1 MARKAKQAK
10 SAGGKGKDRR
20 LVRIRAYARMA
31 GVSAPTI
38 VKAIREGK
46 IKPADHDKTG
56 PLIDPAEADRTWKN
70 APRKRRGLMQ
80 LVGIPRGPDGEDA
93 DELEGGLDG
102 ALAGAGA
109 DAKDAEPTTFFKAR
123 THKEHYSALRT
134 KLAYEE
140 ALGKLVDADVVKRDA
155 FRLARKAR
163 DRILAIPD
171 RLAAIL
177 AAEVDVDRVHIILSK
192 ELADVC
198 REISSNVQLEE
209 EPAS

>member
-10 SAGGKGKDRR
+10 TAKGKGKDRR

-46 IKPADHDKTG
+46 IKPAAHDKTG
-56 PLIDPAEADRTWKN
+56 PLIDPAEADRDWKN
-70 APRKRRGLMQ
+70 APRKRRGHMQ
-80 LVGIPRGPDGEDA
+80 LVAIPRDPDDPDAELEDGDEGDDSPPA
-93 DELEGGLDG
+93 DGKPAKIPNFFKSKAAREFYSAEKARLAVEELEG
-102 ALAGAGA
+102 
-109 DAKDAEPTTFFKAR
+109 R
-123 THKEHYSALRT
+123 
-134 KLAYEE
+134 
-140 ALGKLVDADVVKRDA
+140 LVDADAIKRDA

-198 REISSNVQLEE
+198 REISSNIQLEE
-209 EPAS
+209 EQAT